1 MIDECISCKDK
12 QEEEIS
18 LYEFEVNDI
27 MVVHPKETIHIP
39 GIVTKGETIAVV
51 HANDREKGAAAV
63 RQVQNAYTVAQNMP
77 EISGLIKEV
86 VDIVP
91 MNNTNPVF
99 I

>member
-1 MIDECISCKDK
+1 MMLGGGRETKESVIDPS
-12 QEEEIS
+12 
-18 LYEFEVNDI
+18 V
-27 MVVHPKETIHIP
+27 
-39 GIVTKGETIAVV
+39 GICLTKKIGSFVTKGETIAVV